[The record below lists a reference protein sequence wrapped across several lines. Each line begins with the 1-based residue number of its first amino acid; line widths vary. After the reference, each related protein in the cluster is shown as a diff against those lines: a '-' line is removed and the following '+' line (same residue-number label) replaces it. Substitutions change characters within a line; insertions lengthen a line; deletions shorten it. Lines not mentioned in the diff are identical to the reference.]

1 MMNFVNHYYTVPPTA
16 EGMEEFKNH
25 LLAGN
30 QALIA
35 TYGRATK
42 LTRRNVD
49 YVTLA
54 DKKGFWIGYKKR
66 KDYLYAGYLKLV
78 EPGYY
83 I

>member
-1 MMNFVNHYYTVPPTA
+1 MTFTNHFYLVPPTS
-16 EGMEEFKNH
+16 EGIEQFRNH
-25 LLAGN
+25 LSAGN

-35 TYGRATK
+35 TYGSATK
-42 LTRRNVD
+42 LTRRNID
-49 YVTLA
+49 YVKLA

-66 KDYLYAGYLKLV
+66 KDYLYAGYLRLV